1 MLPAK
6 VKIGAITYKVKEV
19 NNMHEEFDHLGQI
32 LYTKGKIQ
40 VDKDLADD
48 WKEQV
53 LVHEI
58 LHGVFFEAGIEE
70 QDEDMINR
78 VSIILH
84 QVLKDND
91 LSFSKSE
98 KVRNKA
104 VRERMD
110 YVVNAALKQASEE
123 LMERMKAVKP
133 II

>member
-19 NNMHEEFDHLGQI
+19 KNMHEEFDHLGQI
-32 LYTKGKIQ
+32 LYTKGKIR

-48 WKEQV
+48 RKEQV

-58 LHGVFFEAGIEE
+58 LHGVFYEAGIEE

-104 VRERMD
+104 VRERLD
-110 YVVNAALKQASEE
+110 SAANAALKQASEE